1 MPFHCDFNNRLM
13 TGHLGNYMLNAA
25 DFHSRDRGF
34 GFDYLSTICR
44 AWVLSR
50 FAIEIVKM
58 PKAYDKF
65 YIETWVENAMR
76 YFTKRNFKV
85 SSLDGQEVYAYGKS
99 IWAMIDT
106 RSRQPQNILEV
117 NDGLINN
124 YIEKEYPCPIADV
137 SRVVINDELQKCNT
151 LQPKYTDL
159 DINGHVN
166 SVKYIDHILDLMPA
180 QTYKE
185 TPLKRFE
192 IAYVAEA
199 REGDTLNFYKEET
212 PEAVNVKITK
222 GDGEETETCRARMLF
237 N

>member
-1 MPFHCDFNNRLM
+1 METLPKIGKYEFFAMPFHCDFNNRLM
-13 TGHLGNYMLNAA
+13 LGHLGNYMLNAA
-25 DFHSRDRGF
+25 DFHSRDRKF
-34 GFDYLSTICR
+34 GFDYLTTIHR

-50 FAIEIVKM
+50 FAMEIEKM

-65 YIETWVENAMR
+65 YIETWVESAMR

-85 SSLDGQEVYAYGKS
+85 SSLDGKEVYAYGKS

-117 NDGLINN
+117 NDGLISD
-124 YIEKEYPCPIADV
+124 YIDKEYPCPIADV
-137 SRVVINDELQKCNT
+137 SRVIINDDLQKCRSMH
-151 LQPKYTDL
+151 PKYSDL

-199 REGDTLNFYKEET
+199 REGGCAQLLQRRDPGGRECEDN
-212 PEAVNVKITK
+212 K
-222 GDGEETETCRARMLF
+222 G
-237 N
+237 